1 MKFHIAQKSLKR
13 SFLLTYPSQTEHTL
27 IWVPFSLNTEVAQQI
42 GFILLQGSMKH
53 PDSQET
59 RDTKPHLPLQEL
71 MGLWHFYHKP
81 NDYFTAVDVSAEPG
95 ILFMGSQRLVIN
107 IGWQGQSFSTP
118 KRMDKIWTK
127 VRAVSICSSTSDGQL
142 LYSVPAK

>member
-1 MKFHIAQKSLKR
+1 MKFHIAQTSLKR
-13 SFLLTYPSQTEHTL
+13 SFLLIYPSQTEHTL

-42 GFILLQGSMKH
+42 GFIQGSMKH

-142 LYSVPAK
+142 LYSDPAK